1 MHPICDKCT
10 LDFWRWTDEMR
21 TVLGYEEVVRRKRQ
35 LAKREMELKRKEA
48 RLRKLSSSRRLE
60 VLSRTR

>member
-1 MHPICDKCT
+1 
-10 LDFWRWTDEMR
+10 MR